1 MHTEIS
7 EDDATLNTNI
17 SSIDSSFLVLAGAG
31 LGNAFLSHIAAVD
44 GIYHL
49 VRAFD
54 SDEVIHVDDNVDPI
68 RDLET
73 IQGELCAKVCVVET
87 KYFFKLI
94 TLQPSHLLNFIV
106 SSFLFARARRSGQ
119 SYFGRGSR
127 TRKRKSS

>member
-1 MHTEIS
+1 M
-7 EDDATLNTNI
+7 
-17 SSIDSSFLVLAGAG
+17 LAGAG

-94 TLQPSHLLNFIV
+94 TLQPSHLLNFTI
-106 SSFLFARARRSGQ
+106 SSFLFARAPRSGQ